1 MVGRHAD
8 PVDSLLSQEDFD
20 GDVFLS
26 EQMSRHTTYR
36 IGGSARYYV
45 RVHSEYAL
53 ISIIDICSAHDINY
67 MVIGKGSNLLVND
80 KGYDG
85 VIIALGRDFKKYSY
99 NEDSSTYTIGA
110 GVILNSVVVD
120 AFRRGLG
127 GIEWAV
133 GTPGTFG
140 GAIRMNAGSGSD
152 WISHHIK
159 SVTCYQRP
167 SGIVRYNHDEIEWG
181 YRSSSFSSDSVI
193 LSCELNVENVA
204 QEHLHGKMEGSL
216 ARRKRSQP
224 LNFPSCGSVFK
235 NPEGKSAGALI
246 EQAGLKG
253 RAIGGARISDI
264 HANFIVN
271 ENKASSQDVI
281 DLIELAQSSVFDQF
295 GVELQ
300 LEVKLVGF

>member
-1 MVGRHAD
+1 MAGKHAD
-8 PVDSLLSQEDFD
+8 PLDSLLAKEDFN

-26 EQMSRHTTYR
+26 EPMSRHTSYR
-36 IGGSARYYV
+36 IGGEARYYV

-53 ISIIDICSAHDINY
+53 VSLIDVCSVHDINY
-67 MVIGKGSNLLVND
+67 IVVGKGSNLLVCD

-85 VIIALGRDFKKYSY
+85 VVIALGRDFKKYSY
-99 NEDSSTYTIGA
+99 CEDACVYTIGA
-110 GVILNSVVVD
+110 GVILNSVVLD
-120 AFRRGLG
+120 AFRRGLSG
-127 GIEWAV
+127 LEWAV

-152 WISHHIK
+152 WISSHIK
-159 SVTCYQRP
+159 SVTCYERP
-167 SGIVRYNHDEIEWG
+167 KGIVKYSRDEIDWG
-181 YRSSSFSSDSVI
+181 YRSCGLDSNSVV
-193 LSCELNVENVA
+193 LSCEINVEDA
-204 QEHLHGKMEGSL
+204 DQPHLHGRMEGSL

-253 RAIGGARISDI
+253 RAIGGARISEV

-271 ENKASSQDVI
+271 ENKASAQDVM
-281 DLIELAQSSVFDQF
+281 DLIELAQGSVLEKF
-295 GVELQ
+295 GVHLQ
-300 LEVKLVGF
+300 LEVKLIGF

>member
-1 MVGRHAD
+1 MVGKHAD
-8 PVDSLLSQEDFD
+8 PVDSLLAREDFD
-20 GDVFLS
+20 GDVFLY

-53 ISIIDICSAHDINY
+53 VSIIDLCSAHGINY
-67 MVIGKGSNLLVND
+67 IVVGKGSNLLVND

-85 VIIALGRDFKKYSY
+85 VIISLGRDFKKYSY
-99 NEDSSTYTIGA
+99 NEDTCVYTIGA

-127 GIEWAV
+127 GMEWAV

-152 WISHHIK
+152 WISQHIK

-167 SGIVRYNHDEIEWG
+167 FGIVKYNHDEIEWG
-181 YRSSSFSSDSVI
+181 YRSTSLSSDSAI
-193 LSCELNVENVA
+193 LSCELKVEDVV
-204 QEHLHGKMEGSL
+204 QMHLHGKMEGSL

-235 NPEGKSAGALI
+235 NPEGHSAGALI

-253 RAIGGARISDI
+253 KAIGGARISDV

-281 DLIELAQSSVFDQF
+281 DLIELAQASVLKQF